1 MTTTQNLTKT
11 EALQCAEIIMQQ
23 LGGSR
28 FAAMT
33 GARDI
38 GFMSSGAVTFKIG
51 RNPRGMT
58 HCKVSLDRSRD
69 LYTMTFYSGRALKIR
84 VAAQVEGV
92 YADQLAEVFTLHT
105 DLLTSL

>member
-1 MTTTQNLTKT
+1 MTTTYNLTET
-11 EALQCAEIIMQQ
+11 EALACANTIMQQ

-38 GFMSSGAVTFKIG
+38 GCMNDGSAIFKVG
-51 RNPRGMT
+51 RNPRGIT
-58 HCKVSLDRSRD
+58 QCRVTLDRSRD
-69 LYTMTFYSGRALKIR
+69 LYTMTFYAGRALKLR
-84 VAAQVEGV
+84 VAVVVAGV
-92 YADQLAEVFTLHT
+92 QADQLAEVFTLHT

>member
-11 EALQCAEIIMQQ
+11 EARQCAEIIMQQ

-38 GFMSSGAVTFKIG
+38 GFMNDGAVTFKIG
-51 RNPRGMT
+51 RNPRGIT
-58 HCKVSLDRSRD
+58 LCQVSLDRSLD

-84 VAAQVEGV
+84 VAAVVEGV
-92 YADQLAEVFTLHT
+92 FAHQLAEVFTRHT
-105 DLLTSL
+105 DLYTSL